1 MSNQF
6 PDPAVQARNP
16 SNTGKEPMNR
26 IKTKRLAAFS
36 ACICLSAN
44 VAMAQSAPIVH
55 DAEYYILE
63 AQNAEQWA
71 ADNTV
76 VDQLLETFRQANQ
89 GKPPNILNILIDD
102 IGFGDL
108 GIPELNAVRGYS
120 TPNINAFSDE
130 AMRMVR
136 MYTEPSCT
144 PTRVAMMTGRLP
156 VRMGMGDT
164 TVDIAGFGLPEG
176 EVTLAEVLSDA
187 GYATAHVGKWHMGD
201 IPEAWPHNQ
210 GFDWAGFPVHQQ
222 GQLTIYNDDAIKEQV
237 SVGISDFEDRYILD
251 DFFRPD
257 PAAMV
262 TGLEAE
268 KGGLAREVGMATG
281 ERWNAAKYDEMNQR
295 YQDQTLEKLRELSDG
310 EKPFFLQ
317 YWPLIPLDNTRA
329 GRQGPESPNGGLYV
343 DKMQQLDSWLG
354 DIFAEMDALGIAENT
369 IVIVMGDNGHFTKYS
384 PQSGFTPMVFAGGK
398 GDVSEGGIR
407 VDSFIRWPGMIE
419 ADGIVGDIVHVS
431 DLYTT
436 LARFAGAE
444 AGIPRDRLVDGVDQS
459 ALLLLGETKGRRD
472 HLIVYSVHTPRAI
485 IKDQLKLRIPGSG
498 ESAILADFFDIYRD
512 THEKYPVST
521 EVGAWGGQ
529 EFVRILGRH
538 LKRKEKYPDTE
549 PARGVPYEGI
559 ENLRPETQIA
569 VDAFLLKQ
577 ASVSK

>member
-1 MSNQF
+1 M
-6 PDPAVQARNP
+6 
-16 SNTGKEPMNR
+16 
-26 IKTKRLAAFS
+26 KTLS
-36 ACICLSAN
+36 SLSVLLCLSATIST
-44 VAMAQSAPIVH
+44 AQDAPIIH

-71 ADNTV
+71 ADNAE
-76 VDQLLETFRQANQ
+76 VDQLLEDFRSSND
-89 GKPPNILNILIDD
+89 GKPPNIINILIDD

-120 TPNINAFSDE
+120 TPHINAFSDE

-164 TVDIAGFGLPEG
+164 TVDIAGFGLPAD
-176 EVTLAEVLSDA
+176 EVTLAEILSDA
-187 GYATAHVGKWHMGD
+187 GYATVHVGKWHMGD

-237 SVGISDFEDRYILD
+237 SVGISDFDDRFVLD

-268 KGGLAREVGMATG
+268 RGGLAREVDMTAG
-281 ERWNAAKYDEMNQR
+281 ERWTAEKYDEMNQR
-295 YQDQTLEKLRELSDG
+295 YQDQTLEKMRELAGGDA
-310 EKPFFLQ
+310 PFFLQ

-329 GRQGPESPNGGLYV
+329 GRSGPQSPNGGLYV

-354 DIFAEMDALGIAENT
+354 DIFNEMEALGLTDNT

-444 AGIPRDRLVDGVDQS
+444 DGIPRDRLVDGVDQS
-459 ALLLLGETKGRRD
+459 SLLLLGETKGRRD
-472 HLIVYSVHTPRAI
+472 HLIVYSVHTPRAV
-485 IKDQLKLRIPGSG
+485 IKDQLKLRIPGAG
-498 ESAILADFFDIYRD
+498 ESAILADFFDVYRD

-538 LKRKEKYPDTE
+538 LKRKEKYPDIE

-559 ENLRPETQIA
+559 ENLRPETEAA
-569 VDAFLLKQ
+569 VEAFLLKQ
-577 ASVSK
+577 SSVGR

>member
-1 MSNQF
+1 M
-6 PDPAVQARNP
+6 
-16 SNTGKEPMNR
+16 
-26 IKTKRLAAFS
+26 KTLSSLSVLF
-36 ACICLSAN
+36 CLSATIST
-44 VAMAQSAPIVH
+44 AQDAPIIH

-71 ADNTV
+71 ADNAE
-76 VDQLLETFRQANQ
+76 VDQLLEDFRSSND
-89 GKPPNILNILIDD
+89 GKPPNIINILIDD

-120 TPNINAFSDE
+120 TPHINAFSDE

-164 TVDIAGFGLPEG
+164 TVDIAGFGLPAD
-176 EVTLAEVLSDA
+176 EVTLAEILSDA
-187 GYATAHVGKWHMGD
+187 GYATVHVGKWHMGD

-237 SVGISDFEDRYILD
+237 SVGISDFDDRFVLD

-268 KGGLAREVGMATG
+268 RGGLAREVDMTAG
-281 ERWNAAKYDEMNQR
+281 ERWTAEKYDEMNQR
-295 YQDQTLEKLRELSDG
+295 YQDQTLEKMRELAGGDA
-310 EKPFFLQ
+310 PFFLQ

-329 GRQGPESPNGGLYV
+329 GRSGPQSPNGGLYV

-354 DIFAEMDALGIAENT
+354 DIFNEMEALGLADNT

-444 AGIPRDRLVDGVDQS
+444 SGIPRDRLVDGVDQS
-459 ALLLLGETKGRRD
+459 SLLLLGETKGRRD
-472 HLIVYSVHTPRAI
+472 HLIVYSVHTPRAV
-485 IKDQLKLRIPGSG
+485 IKDQLKLRIPGAG
-498 ESAILADFFDIYRD
+498 ESAILADFFDVYRD

-538 LKRKEKYPDTE
+538 LKRKEKYPDIE

-559 ENLRPETQIA
+559 ENLRPETEAA
-569 VDAFLLKQ
+569 VEAFLLKQ
-577 ASVSK
+577 SSVGR

>member
-1 MSNQF
+1 M
-6 PDPAVQARNP
+6 
-16 SNTGKEPMNR
+16 
-26 IKTKRLAAFS
+26 KTLS
-36 ACICLSAN
+36 SLSVLLCLSATIST
-44 VAMAQSAPIVH
+44 AQDAPIIH

-71 ADNTV
+71 ADNAE
-76 VDQLLETFRQANQ
+76 VDQLLEDFRSSND
-89 GKPPNILNILIDD
+89 GKPPNIINILIDD

-120 TPNINAFSDE
+120 TPHINAFSDE

-164 TVDIAGFGLPEG
+164 TVDIAGFGLPAD
-176 EVTLAEVLSDA
+176 EVTLAEILSDA
-187 GYATAHVGKWHMGD
+187 GYATVHVGKWHMGD

-237 SVGISDFEDRYILD
+237 SVGIADFDDRFVLD

-268 KGGLAREVGMATG
+268 RGGLAREVDMTAG
-281 ERWNAAKYDEMNQR
+281 ERWTAEKYDEMNQR
-295 YQDQTLEKLRELSDG
+295 YQDQTLEKMRELAGGDA
-310 EKPFFLQ
+310 PFFLQ

-329 GRQGPESPNGGLYV
+329 GRSGPQSPNGGLYV

-354 DIFAEMDALGIAENT
+354 DIFNEMEALGLADNT

-444 AGIPRDRLVDGVDQS
+444 DGIPRDRLVDGVDQS
-459 ALLLLGETKGRRD
+459 SLLLLGETKGRRD
-472 HLIVYSVHTPRAI
+472 HLIVYSVHTPRAV
-485 IKDQLKLRIPGSG
+485 IKDQLKLRIPGAG
-498 ESAILADFFDIYRD
+498 ESAILADFFDVYRD

-538 LKRKEKYPDTE
+538 LKRKEKFPDIE

-559 ENLRPETQIA
+559 ENLRPETEAA
-569 VDAFLLKQ
+569 VEAFLLKQ
-577 ASVSK
+577 SSVGR